1 MANAFHQQK
10 VAVNYQN
17 GDLNDQTTRDMH
29 AKIRNDDVAIKSR
42 EWSSKELGSGIW
54 SMDNDVS
61 WEIHQQSDGSIKRT
75 ITMDI

>member
-42 EWSSKELGSGIW
+42 E
-54 SMDNDVS
+54 
-61 WEIHQQSDGSIKRT
+61 
-75 ITMDI
+75 